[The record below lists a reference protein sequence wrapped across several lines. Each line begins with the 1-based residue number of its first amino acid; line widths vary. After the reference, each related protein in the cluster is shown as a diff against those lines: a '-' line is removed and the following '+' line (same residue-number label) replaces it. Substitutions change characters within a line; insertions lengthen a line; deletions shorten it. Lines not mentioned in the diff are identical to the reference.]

1 MKRKKQNRKKLV
13 PFEKSRHVIY
23 LEQRGREKKKY
34 AAASVILAVLGLI
47 CIAYCIGIY
56 IVGFG
61 TLFFLM
67 WGAMGAVFIL
77 MAVLL
82 SSKKIMDAVPR
93 WVKRTFVALV
103 CVGILIFVAVEG
115 MVLSRY
121 SANAAPGADYCIILG
136 AQWKSTGPSEVLRR
150 RLDRAVEYLK
160 ESVDTK
166 VVVSGG
172 QGGNEPI
179 AEAVGMKEYLI
190 QSGIA
195 EDRILVE
202 ALSGN
207 TYENLMFSGRL
218 IDTVNSRVVI
228 VTNNFHVFRAVKI
241 AEKQGYRNVDG
252 LAASSVTGML
262 PNNLFREFFGVV
274 KDFVTGHL

>member
-23 LEQRGREKKKY
+23 LEQRGREKKKN
-34 AAASVILAVLGLI
+34 AAAGVILAVLGLI

-103 CVGILIFVAVEG
+103 CAGILIFVAVEG

-218 IDTVNSRVVI
+218 IDTENSRVVI